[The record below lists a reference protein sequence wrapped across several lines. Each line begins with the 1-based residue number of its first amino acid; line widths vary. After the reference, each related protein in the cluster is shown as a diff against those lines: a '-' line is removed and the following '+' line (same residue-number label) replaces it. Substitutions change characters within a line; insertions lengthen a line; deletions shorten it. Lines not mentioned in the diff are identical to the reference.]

1 MYIIFV
7 QIIKADRGSKMVIAS
22 VVCFIGTLIVGVFL
36 FYKNKKSQKLSKENI
51 KLLSAIQQ
59 IIEKNDNVNLLSDF
73 GYEHY
78 IVFTVTVELLCNN
91 NSTITLEC
99 SEKTILICR
108 DHIHEKFIYSPSQL
122 EDILCKI

>member
-1 MYIIFV
+1 
-7 QIIKADRGSKMVIAS
+7 MVIAS
-22 VVCFIGTLIVGVFL
+22 VVCFIGTLLVGVFL
-36 FYKNKKSQKLSKENI
+36 FYKHKKSQKLSKENI
-51 KLLSAIQQ
+51 ILLSEIQQ

-91 NSTITLEC
+91 NTKITLEC
-99 SEKTILICR
+99 SEKTMLICR

-122 EDILCKI
+122 EDYLCKV